1 MKTDATGLQRVNGLL
16 AAAAT
21 DCGRL
26 RDHNEDTYHVDLAR
40 GIFLVVDGVGGA
52 AAGEVAAGIAADLI
66 RRRMERQ
73 DAPADVR
80 VREAITLANREILL
94 SAESRPDYA
103 GMSCVLTLAL
113 LEGQELTIGHVG
125 DSRLY
130 RLDARGISK
139 LTHDHSPVGELEDA
153 RAISETDA
161 MLDDR
166 RNEVYRDVGSE
177 HRDPEASDFIE
188 LIRTR
193 FEEDAAI
200 LICSDGLTDML
211 PALEVNRIVRQHA
224 GSPHLAVAAL
234 IDAANEAGGKDNVT
248 ALLVEGAKFRR
259 TPDGGRVFPPPPVES
274 QVPTL
279 PLADRPAAAPVPAGA
294 SAPASPT
301 TPGQLS
307 ASAMSSNGAGRGVL
321 GRLMRSRG
329 LALIGGV
336 LLGVLVPMGIDRL
349 QEHPVFRTATRELF
363 VGGADPAYATIAAA
377 LKDARPGDVVSVEP
391 GEYSEAVD
399 LPEGVE
405 LRAVKAGKVV
415 LVAPPAS
422 SNWTAITAGA
432 PNAIVRGIRIAG
444 SAASPVSRG
453 IAVGGA
459 NVIIDDVTFDGTIGV
474 GVAVEGDGAVVRSS
488 RFDRLAGTA
497 IRLTHDGASLRQ
509 NVFRAAS
516 DAAPAAVE
524 AVGTATAT
532 LDANVFE
539 HFAHAVE
546 PMARADELIGHQ
558 NFVIPAETASAGRP
572 EGRPLRGTTLRGTT
586 GAPGSRDGRP
596 LRRALQ
602 PPSDAARGTGT
613 R

>member
-1 MKTDATGLQRVNGLL
+1 MKTDATGLLRVNGLR

-21 DCGRL
+21 DCGRM
-26 RDHNEDTYHVDLAR
+26 RDHNEDTYHLDLAR
-40 GIFLVVDGVGGA
+40 GVFLVVDGVGGA

-139 LTHDHSPVGELEDA
+139 LTHDHSPIGELEDA
-153 RAISETDA
+153 RTISETEA

-177 HRDPEASDFIE
+177 HRDPEAGDFIE
-188 LIRTR
+188 LVRTR
-193 FEEDAAI
+193 FDDDAAI

-224 GSPHLAVAAL
+224 GSPQLAVAAL

-248 ALLVEGAKFRR
+248 ALIVEGAKFRR
-259 TPDGGRVFPPPPVES
+259 TPDGGRAFPPAPVES

-279 PLADRPAAAPVPAGA
+279 PLADRLTAADAHVGSVPILGA
-294 SAPASPT
+294 T

-307 ASAMSSNGAGRGVL
+307 ASSASSTAARGGGL
-321 GRLMRSRG
+321 GRMMRSRG
-329 LALIGGV
+329 LALVGGV
-336 LLGVLVPMGIDRL
+336 LLGVLVPMGIEHL
-349 QEHPVFRTATRELF
+349 QDHPVFRTATRELL
-363 VGGADPAYATIAAA
+363 VGGGDPAYATIAEA
-377 LKDARPGDVVSVEP
+377 LKDAKPGDVVSVEP

-405 LRAVKAGKVV
+405 LRASKAGKVV
-415 LVAPPAS
+415 LVAPPGS

-432 PNAIVRGIRIAG
+432 PNAVVRGVRIAG
-444 SAASPVSRG
+444 STASPVSRG
-453 IAVGGA
+453 VAVSAA

-509 NVFRAAS
+509 NVFRAANG
-516 DAAPAAVE
+516 AAPAAVE

-539 HFAHAVE
+539 HFAHVVE
-546 PMARADELIGHQ
+546 PMTRAEDLIGQ
-558 NFVIPAETASAGRP
+558 NNFVIPAEAPAPGRP
-572 EGRPLRGTTLRGTT
+572 EGRPLRGATAGR
-586 GAPGSRDGRP
+586 SEGRP
-596 LRRALQ
+596 LRNAL
-602 PPSDAARGTGT
+602 DAARGTGS